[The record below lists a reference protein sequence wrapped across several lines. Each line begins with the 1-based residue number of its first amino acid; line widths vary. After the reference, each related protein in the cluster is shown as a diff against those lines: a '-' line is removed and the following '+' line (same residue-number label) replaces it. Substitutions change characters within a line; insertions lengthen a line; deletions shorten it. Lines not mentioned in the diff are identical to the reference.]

1 MEWSAET
8 IVAAYAAIVATGAL
22 FLEVRR
28 WFEEGVK
35 LSISMMPRA
44 GVIGGLEDDANTYF
58 HVSVANRGAVPTTIT
73 HLAFLVFPSWWARW
87 RRRPTQSFYVPRP
100 WMSGLTPN
108 IPQELKPGAQ
118 WMGLAH
124 PDEKLRAILESG
136 SAYVAIYTTS
146 LDRPF
151 LKRIEKPAEPPVD
164 AEKVE

>member
-1 MEWSAET
+1 MVGE
-8 IVAAYAAIVATGAL
+8 VAQ
-22 FLEVRR
+22 
-28 WFEEGVK
+28 K
-35 LSISMMPRA
+35 
-44 GVIGGLEDDANTYF
+44 ANT
-58 HVSVANRGAVPTTIT
+58 VILCAAT
-73 HLAFLVFPSWWARW
+73 LDE
-87 RRRPTQSFYVPRP
+87 RPE
-100 WMSGLTPN
+100 PN